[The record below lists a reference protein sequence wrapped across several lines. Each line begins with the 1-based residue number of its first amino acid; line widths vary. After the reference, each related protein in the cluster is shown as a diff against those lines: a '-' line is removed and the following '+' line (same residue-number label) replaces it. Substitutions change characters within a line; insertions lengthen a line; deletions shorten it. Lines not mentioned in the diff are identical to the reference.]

1 MKKILK
7 LKHSIATFDNF
18 VDPKDCKKL
27 IEIFEKQKDTQA
39 YTRLDGEG
47 TTKAAKDDVAMTFSK
62 DNNWPKEID
71 LMCKHLTEALGE
83 YIKATDFINFT
94 SASDLHFT
102 NVKIQKTKPGG
113 GYHVWHVER
122 SHAEF
127 SCKRAL
133 VWTIYLNDIKKG
145 GETEFLNQNERV
157 EPKAGR
163 ICIFPADFP
172 YVHRG
177 NPPLQEDK
185 YILTSWFLST

>member
-1 MKKILK
+1 MRKILNI
-7 LKHSIATFDNF
+7 KHSIATFDNF

-27 IEIFEKQKDTQA
+27 IEIFEKQKDTKA

-47 TTKAAKDDVAMTFSK
+47 VPKAAKDDVAITFSK
-62 DNNWPKEID
+62 DNNWPKEIHS
-71 LMCKHLTEALGE
+71 MCKHLTEALGE
-83 YIKATDFINFT
+83 YIKVTDFINLT

-102 NVKIQKTKPGG
+102 NIKIQKTKPGG

-122 SHAEF
+122 SHESF

-133 VWTIYLNDIKKG
+133 VWTMYLNDVKKG
-145 GETEFLNQNERV
+145 GETEFLNQNERI